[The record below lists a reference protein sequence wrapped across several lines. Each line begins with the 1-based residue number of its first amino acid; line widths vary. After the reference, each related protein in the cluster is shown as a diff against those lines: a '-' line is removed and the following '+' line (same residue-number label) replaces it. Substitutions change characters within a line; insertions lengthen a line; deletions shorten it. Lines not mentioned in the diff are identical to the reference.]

1 MNMTFTNGSH
11 SYKGKCNSRSQRFR
25 SKLLKGMKVNK
36 FKLKIAFEAI
46 EKEWKK

>member
-1 MNMTFTNGSH
+1 MTWTNGVH
-11 SYKGKCNSRSQRFR
+11 QYKGKTNSRSQRFR

-36 FKLKIAFEAI
+36 FKLKIAFEDI